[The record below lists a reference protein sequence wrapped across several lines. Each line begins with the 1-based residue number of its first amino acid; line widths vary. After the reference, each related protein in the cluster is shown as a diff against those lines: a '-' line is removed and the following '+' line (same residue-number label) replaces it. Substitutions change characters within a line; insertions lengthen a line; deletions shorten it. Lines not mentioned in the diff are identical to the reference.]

1 MARVPLKGSDS
12 NRLDREGA
20 HASPQLLSQCSPFT
34 DGETEAQRD
43 SEPGPRSRS
52 RSKEQPGLILA

>member
-1 MARVPLKGSDS
+1 MAGVTLKGSDG

-20 HASPQLLSQCSPFT
+20 HTSPQLLSQCSPFT

-43 SEPGPRSRS
+43 SESGPRSCS

>member
-1 MARVPLKGSDS
+1 MAGVTLKGSDG

-20 HASPQLLSQCSPFT
+20 HTSPQLLSQCSPFT

-43 SEPGPRSRS
+43 SESGPRSCS
-52 RSKEQPGLILA
+52 RSKE